1 MADKRITLQC
11 GDYKLQLLRA
21 TEVKDKEEIDSDVK
35 KTFDEPITT
44 PSSDGGYTIDVS
56 IIEARSVDDF
66 IILKKILKMMK
77 SEEGEVSLFE
87 DVKHR
92 EGNFTDEK
100 HFTGVKLSSNEGTMS
115 AEDLTAREI
124 SFIAQSLME
133 YVNGVEI

>member
-66 IILKKILKMMK
+66 ITLKKILKMMK
-77 SEEGEVSLFE
+77 SEEGEVSIFE

>member
-77 SEEGEVSLFE
+77 SEEGEVSVFE